1 MYGADCEQWYT
12 KPIRLSNHARG
23 YLARRGFTEAVVSEA
38 IRQGRWR
45 PTHQGRCETS
55 WEFAYNGDWNGM
67 YYATKRV
74 RPIFVEEATEIV
86 VVTVYT
92 YFF

>member
-1 MYGADCEQWYT
+1 MSNGTT
-12 KPIRLSNHARG
+12 KPIRLSHHARS
-23 YLARRGFTEAVVSEA
+23 YLVRRGFSEGEVCDA
-38 IRQGRWR
+38 IRMSSWR
-45 PTHQGRCETS
+45 PTRAGR
-55 WEFAYNGDWNGM
+55 WEAAKEFPYNAVWNGTF
-67 YYATKRV
+67 YAVKRV

>member
-1 MYGADCEQWYT
+1 VSSGTT

-23 YLARRGFTEAVVSEA
+23 YLARRGFTEAEVAEA
-38 IRQGRWR
+38 IRQSRWR
-45 PTHQGRCETS
+45 PAQHGRWEAAR
-55 WEFAYNGDWNGM
+55 EFAYNSDWNGT
-67 YYATKRV
+67 YYASKRV

>member
-1 MYGADCEQWYT
+1 MSNGTT

-23 YLARRGFTEAVVSEA
+23 YLARRGFTEAEVAEA
-38 IRQGRWR
+38 IRQGRWW
-45 PTHQGRCETS
+45 PTHQGRWETS
-55 WEFAYNGDWNGM
+55 WEFTYNSDWNGT

-74 RPIFVEEATEIV
+74 RPIFVEGATEIV
-86 VVTVYT
+86 VITVYT